1 MQWHPLHVKTVE
13 EGLSDILKQ
22 HSRTRHEIGDARIE
36 RIDVIIR
43 IGCHIDQFSLTGL
56 SIGTISHRRDTQLSS
71 RRQLEPVGI
80 RECLL
85 IVGHG
90 ADFVMRFTIDRFG
103 LSLSNDGDGLL
114 NVGNGHLRPYPTHT
128 GQNDNNG

>member
-1 MQWHPLHVKTVE
+1 MVSFLMKTLAMLLALACLLGCAFA
-13 EGLSDILKQ
+13 EGEAPEITAWELYMRLEPDIVV
-22 HSRTRHEIGDARIE
+22 RILNG
-36 RIDVIIR
+36 RL
-43 IGCHIDQFSLTGL
+43 GS
-56 SIGTISHRRDTQLSS
+56 
-71 RRQLEPVGI
+71 RQLEAVGI

-114 NVGNGHLRPYPTHT
+114 NVSNGHLGPYPTHT
-128 GQNDNNG
+128 GQNDNNGQKS